1 MKSVQ
6 LSSASEA
13 RILKRQF
20 GREKA
25 LWKLH
30 SEVYLEGK
38 CQRKPKTRFLGSN
51 DHSESLGTLTLFTIH
66 IGQYGCYIKIR
77 LHFLIRKTTCDG
89 DNFESLGITVFG
101 L

>member
-66 IGQYGCYIKIR
+66 ITQSHAYIVKIPMRYYKASITMFR
-77 LHFLIRKTTCDG
+77 LF
-89 DNFESLGITVFG
+89 
-101 L
+101 